1 MGEHWL
7 PLFPLNTV
15 LFPHMPLP
23 LQVFERRYKLML
35 RDCLDAGQSFGVV
48 AIREGEETGPPAV
61 PHDVGTLAK
70 IVNMER
76 LDDGRVKLLIT
87 GTTRFRVLRTSDD
100 RPYLRGSVRFLA
112 ERGDDPEDT
121 REVMQGVAAAFA
133 DYRTLLRQLA
143 DSEPE
148 SIEPPLEPELLSYLV
163 AALLNVPLSL
173 KQELLAL
180 DRTDHRLQ
188 AELRILRKENALLKQ
203 MLARKTQAVAGK
215 VSLN

>member
-48 AIREGEETGPPAV
+48 AIREGEETGAPAV

>member
-1 MGEHWL
+1 
-7 PLFPLNTV
+7 
-15 LFPHMPLP
+15 MPLP
-23 LQVFERRYKLML
+23 LQVFESRYRVML

-61 PHDVGTLAK
+61 PHEVGTLAK
-70 IVNMER
+70 IVKLER
-76 LDDGRVKLLIT
+76 LDDGRFKLLVT
-87 GTTRFRVLRTSDD
+87 GTTRFQVVRTAAD
-100 RPYLRGSVRFLA
+100 RPYLRGSVRFLP
-112 ERGDDPEDT
+112 ELGDDPGET
-121 REVMQGVAAAFA
+121 RDIMQALAGAFA
-133 DYRTLLRQLA
+133 EYRLLLRQLA

-148 SIEPPLEPELLSYLV
+148 SLEPPLEPELLSYLV

-180 DRTDHRLQ
+180 ERTDHRLQ

-203 MLARKTQAVAGK
+203 MLARKTQALAGK

>member
-48 AIREGEETGPPAV
+48 AIREGEETGAQAV

-76 LDDGRVKLLIT
+76 LDDGRVKLLLT
-87 GTTRFRVLRTSDD
+87 GTTRFRVLRTSAD
-100 RPYLRGSVRFLA
+100 RPYLRASVRFLA

-121 REVMQGVAAAFA
+121 REVMQGVAGAFGE
-133 DYRTLLRQLA
+133 YRSLLRQLA

-163 AALLNVPLSL
+163 AALLNVPLL
-173 KQELLAL
+173 QKQELLAL
-180 DRTDHRLQ
+180 GRTDDRLQ
-188 AELRILRKENALLKQ
+188 SELRILRKENALLKQ
-203 MLARKTQAVAGK
+203 MLARKTQAVVGK